1 MKLQFNIQ
9 QFQSDAVKSITDIFD
24 GASIKNSEFTIDISQ
39 DKGENDQLDI
49 GNQEVNYAIGLA
61 NKLNLTDDDL
71 FENVRKVQEYNNIKM
86 SDDLHQRN
94 FSIEMETGT
103 GKTYVYTK
111 TILELNKLYGF
122 RKYIIVV
129 PSIAIKE
136 GVLKSLEI
144 TESHFREHY
153 DNVIYNYFLYDSSD
167 LNKVQTFAT
176 STNIEIMIINIDA
189 FRKSFDDPE
198 KDNKA
203 NIIHRAHDKLSGNRP
218 IDLIASTNPI
228 VIIDEPQSVDNT
240 KNAKKALKTLNA
252 LFTLRYSATHKEPY
266 NIMYRL
272 TPVDAYHQN
281 LVKKIE
287 VSSVINSNVY
297 TQDYIKLVS
306 VNDNNGFTAKI
317 EINYKKVNGEIEQ
330 RVVSVSKGD
339 DIHEKSNEL
348 DYYKDKGYFVT
359 DISTEVDNEY
369 IEFLNGIK
377 IKLGE
382 AINESSPQLLKRAQ
396 IRETIDRHLQKELY
410 YINQGIKVI
419 SLFFLDEVNN
429 YRVYNDDGTT
439 SLGKYAKWFEEEF
452 QYLTENKYK
461 HLVKTFPEMNY
472 HPSEV
477 HDGYFAKDNKG
488 NLKNS
493 KNGDSND
500 DESAY
505 QLIMQNKER
514 LLSLEEPIRFIFSH
528 SALKEGWD
536 NPNVF
541 QVCTLIESKDTITKR
556 QKVGRGLRLC
566 VDQTGKRVE
575 DMKYNSLCV
584 IANESYF
591 DFASSLQKEF
601 EAEGYEFGVVKD
613 ISFTGLAYSS
623 ETLNELNQND
633 SIKIY
638 KYLIEEGYVA
648 IVNRNNKDIAKAT
661 EKFYSSIDNG
671 SFKVPV
677 EYHEFTDK
685 IANQIES
692 LSREVEIH
700 DANEKIQ
707 VKRNKE
713 VYLSETFS
721 DLWNRIKQKTL
732 YKVNLNSDEIIRA
745 AIYDIN
751 HMPEIKA
758 NIILKA
764 HAKLTVAAKG
774 VEVNEDSFAKAMD
787 IHDFETMHVP
797 DLVRRLQDNTGLLR
811 KTLVSILK
819 ETKRQADF
827 FINPEQYIK
836 QVSQIINS
844 VKQAKIKDG
853 LEYYKL
859 NDYYIQEDIFDD
871 NEIFGYKNKNI
882 IDISGRKNVF
892 DHVIFDSI
900 IEKQFAEDAER
911 DEDVL
916 LYAKLPSK
924 FLIDTPFGKYNPDW
938 VVVMRKDNEDKL
950 YFVAETK
957 GSIDKNSLRQSE
969 KNKID
974 CGIKH
979 FEVVDKEI
987 KYDVVNSLQLLK
999 LRSGI

>member
-39 DKGENDQLDI
+39 DKGENDQLNI

-86 SDDLHQRN
+86 SDDLHHRN

-122 RKYIIVV
+122 RKFIIVV

-144 TESHFREHY
+144 TESHFKEHY
-153 DNVIYNYFLYDSSD
+153 DNAIYNYFLYDSSD
-167 LNKVQTFAT
+167 LKKVQTFAT
-176 STNIEIMIINIDA
+176 STNVEIMIINIDA
-189 FRKSFDDPE
+189 FRKSFDDPD

-287 VSSVINSNVY
+287 VASVINSNAH

-306 VNDNNGFTAKI
+306 VNGNNGYSARI
-317 EINYKKVNGEIEQ
+317 EINYRKSNGDIEQ
-330 RVVSVSKGD
+330 KAVSVSKRD
-339 DIHEKSNEL
+339 DIHEKANEL

-382 AINESSPQLLKRAQ
+382 AINESSPHLLKRAQ

-439 SLGKYAKWFEEEF
+439 SLGQYAKWFEEEF

-472 HPSEV
+472 YPSEV

-488 NLKNS
+488 KLKNS

-774 VEVNEDSFAKAMD
+774 VTVKEDSFAKAMD

-819 ETKRQADF
+819 ETKRQDDF

-836 QVSQIINS
+836 QVSQVINS

-859 NDYYIQEDIFDD
+859 DDYYVQEEIFDD

-882 IDISGRKNVF
+882 IDISDRKNVF

-900 IEKQFAEDAER
+900 IERQFAEDAER

-957 GSIDKNSLRQSE
+957 GNVDKNSLRQSE
-969 KNKID
+969 KDKID

-979 FEVVDKEI
+979 FEVVDNEI